1 VIDVVFVGGGG
12 HASVV
17 LDAALSDSSIRIVGY
32 VALADGALSAA
43 GLDRL
48 GDDNCGPDLIAR
60 GITHAVLGVA
70 GARDNV
76 RRAALFDRWRALG
89 FRFITVVHPTAVI
102 SSRSRCGEGLQALP
116 RAVVNA
122 GAILGANV
130 VVNTGAI
137 VEHDCMLADH
147 VHIAPGA
154 TLCGGVEV
162 GAATLVG
169 AGATIVPGVVIGA
182 DVVIGA
188 GSVVLHDVPAGA
200 RVAGVP
206 ARPLPRRV
214 TDRMHV

>member
-116 RAVVNA
+116 RTVVNA